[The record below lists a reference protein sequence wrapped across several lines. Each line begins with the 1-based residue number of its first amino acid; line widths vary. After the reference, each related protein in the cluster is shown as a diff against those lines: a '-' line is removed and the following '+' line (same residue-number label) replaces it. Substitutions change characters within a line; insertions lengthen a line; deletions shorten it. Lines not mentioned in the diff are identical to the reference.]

1 MNISS
6 IKKVG
11 RPKKY
16 DKVSYWGMKL
26 TQEGKE
32 KIKILAEREKKPAS
46 TVIMELVEKAL
57 ASLPIEPTKQKLTIA
72 ELRKLPKDE
81 QNKIVEAQAKIGAK
95 YFEFEEDFDDFDD
108 N

>member
-1 MNISS
+1 MNTSS

-16 DKVSYWGMKL
+16 DKVSYWGMKI
-26 TQEGKE
+26 TQEGKD

-46 TVIMELVEKAL
+46 TVIMQLVEKAL
-57 ASLPIEPTKQKLTIA
+57 NNIPIDPPKKKLTVT

-81 QNKIVEAQAKIGAK
+81 QNKTVESQAKIGAK